1 MRRESE
7 WQFIT
12 RKHKQDGKQP
22 ERLLPLVLFEL
33 LYRGLL
39 LLFLLPALE
48 LSLRYA
54 IRFSG
59 YSFVTLENLVP
70 FLCKPTTILIL
81 VLLAVLLFLFSF
93 VEIVSLILFFRNR
106 QEHTGTEL
114 PGILFPGI
122 KRALSMLKGQN
133 ILGLVLAT
141 TLYSLVANIPL
152 WFCFYLRFSMV
163 RFAISAA
170 MSVSVIRGILIFG
183 GILAGLL
190 GIFGTFTLHFCTL
203 YGTSFRQGM
212 KLSCYM
218 VKKHPVVIAGRMLC
232 SNLLMLCAETAVYGI
247 VLLVLTALTML
258 LVPDSHA
265 VVVLLKAEAEWQL
278 YGGMIAT
285 TIGIAV
291 NLKEATRLFFRFFEE
306 PLGSHEA
313 KASEE
318 LPPGRMAHRLVKAL
332 AVLVVLG
339 NVISISLIV
348 RNGSLLNSEIYWDTA
363 ITAHRGLSSAAP
375 ENTLSALQAAI
386 EAMADYAEIDV
397 QETRDGV
404 VVLLHDYS
412 LKRTTGVRQYI
423 WNVDY
428 EELSGFDCG
437 GWFSGEYAGERIPTL
452 EQALELCKGKIRLNI
467 EIKDSSANQ
476 ALEDKVVAL
485 IEQYEFE
492 NQCVITSTSLDTLE
506 KVKQK
511 NDRIKTGY
519 IMSVAYGNFY
529 EKEHVDF
536 FSMKSAFVDAEVV
549 SKAHSLG
556 KEVHVW
562 TVNSRNEL
570 EQMKGIGVDNIITDV
585 PLLARQVLNQ
595 EGIVNTFS
603 DLLRLVMQ
611 K

>member
-7 WQFIT
+7 WRFT
-12 RKHKQDGKQP
+12 TKRHKREGKQP
-22 ERLLPLVLFEL
+22 KRLLPLVLFEL

-81 VLLAVLLFLFSF
+81 VLLATVLFLFSF

-106 QEHTGTEL
+106 QEHTSTEL

-133 ILGLVLAT
+133 ILGLLLAT

-152 WFCFYLRFSMV
+152 WVCFYLRFSLL

-170 MSVSVIRGILIFG
+170 MSVSVIRRFLIFG
-183 GILAGLL
+183 GLFVAFL

-203 YGTSFRQGM
+203 YGTSFRNGLRM
-212 KLSCYM
+212 SCYM
-218 VKKHPVVIAGRMLC
+218 VRKHPVVIAGRMLC
-232 SNLLMLCAETAVYGI
+232 SNLLMLCAGGAVYGI
-247 VLLVLTALTML
+247 VLLILTALTML

-265 VVVLLKAEAEWQL
+265 VVFLLKAEAEWQL

-285 TIGIAV
+285 TVGIAV
-291 NLKEATRLFFRFFEE
+291 NLKEATWLFFRFFEE
-306 PLGSHEA
+306 PLDRPEPNGQ
-313 KASEE
+313 EE
-318 LPPGRMAHRLVKAL
+318 VLHGQTAHRLVKAL
-332 AVLVVLG
+332 AVLVVFG
-339 NVISISLIV
+339 NVVSISLIV
-348 RNGSLLNSEIYWDTA
+348 RNGSLLNSEIFWDTA
-363 ITAHRGLSSAAP
+363 VTAHRGCSSAAP
-375 ENTLSALQAAI
+375 ENTLAALQAAI
-386 EAMADYAEIDV
+386 DAMADYAEIDV
-397 QETRDGV
+397 QETKDGV

-428 EELSGFDCG
+428 EELSSFDCG
-437 GWFSGEYAGERIPTL
+437 SWFSGEYAGERIPTL
-452 EQALELCKGKIRLNI
+452 EQALELCKGRIRLNI

-476 ALEDKVVAL
+476 ALEEKVVAL

-492 NQCVITSTSLDTLE
+492 NQCVITSTSLSTLE
-506 KVKQK
+506 RVKQQ

-519 IMSVAYGNFY
+519 IMSIAYGNFY

-536 FSMKSAFVDAEVV
+536 FSMKSSFVDAGVV

-595 EGIVNTFS
+595 EGIVTTFS